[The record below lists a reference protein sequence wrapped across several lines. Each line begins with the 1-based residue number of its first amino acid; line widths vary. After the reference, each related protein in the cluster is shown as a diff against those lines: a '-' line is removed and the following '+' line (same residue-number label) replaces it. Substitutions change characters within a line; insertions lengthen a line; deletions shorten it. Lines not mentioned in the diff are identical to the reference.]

1 MCPAGAG
8 STPCAR
14 SCLPILAP
22 SLLASFTLLFIV
34 GFREFTIPLIL
45 QGSENV
51 VLSTIMW
58 NLFLSRQSAE
68 ASAVG
73 VLIIV
78 LVIPVIVVLRRQM
91 LKQSNA

>member
-1 MCPAGAG
+1 
-8 STPCAR
+8 
-14 SCLPILAP
+14 
-22 SLLASFTLLFIV
+22 
-34 GFREFTIPLIL
+34 
-45 QGSENV
+45 

-68 ASAVG
+68 ASAVA

-78 LVIPVIVVLRRQM
+78 LVIPVIVVLRRQL